1 MHFEPFFRPI
11 FTRMSSHLYLDSF
24 SGRDSK
30 VPDDVAANRGSEK
43 DKDAHVSAAEI
54 DDEPYSD
61 INSGEL
67 TFKEGKLLIL
77 KWAASE
83 SFFFYLQT

>member
-1 MHFEPFFRPI
+1 
-11 FTRMSSHLYLDSF
+11 MSSHLHLHSL

-30 VPDDVAANRGSEK
+30 VLDDIAANRGSEK
-43 DKDAHVSAAEI
+43 VDDARLSAAEI

-61 INSGEL
+61 INPGEL
-67 TFKEGKLLIL
+67 TFKEGKLFENSFIL

-83 SFFFYLQT
+83 NLFSYHQTQPVVLVAT